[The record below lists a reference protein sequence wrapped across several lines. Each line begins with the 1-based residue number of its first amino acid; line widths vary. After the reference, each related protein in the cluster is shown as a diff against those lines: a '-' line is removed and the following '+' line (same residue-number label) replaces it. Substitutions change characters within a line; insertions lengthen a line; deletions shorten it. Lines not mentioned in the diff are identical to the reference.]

1 MQFCSGWISIA
12 ADCRAPL
19 RTILRT
25 TVLRIFEKY
34 DRRAD
39 NLPVPCTHLFYMA
52 TKAKTK
58 TKPKT
63 KRRRWLTLK
72 DALRIVRK
80 EHPGLSLDL
89 QRRIAQRNVTLDELA
104 SHVERYREEHPT

>member
-1 MQFCSGWISIA
+1 M
-12 ADCRAPL
+12 
-19 RTILRT
+19 RT
-25 TVLRIFEKY
+25 TLRSAVLRIFEKY

-58 TKPKT
+58 TRPKIKAKT

-72 DALRIVRK
+72 DALRSVRK

-89 QRRIAQRNVTLDELA
+89 QRRMAQREVTLDELA
-104 SHVERYREEHPT
+104 SHVERYRAEQAI